1 MRLVQVTCR
10 QVRGE
15 VSGRAV
21 ASEQQPV
28 IVRVVLV
35 HEAGGRAVVLA
46 PCPHTRRRM
55 HVVLRLCTTR
65 HNGFAVRTQAA
76 AAELYGVPIE
86 ELHDRS

>member
-46 PCPHTRRRM
+46 PRPHARRGM
-55 HVVLRLCTTR
+55 HVVVRLRTAHYR
-65 HNGFAVRTQAA
+65 PSGIRTQAA